1 MIVDQIKNAERWLE
15 LHPGFS
21 AAFAFLRRAG
31 LEKLERGRQEIDG
44 QRLYAVVIRDRGKG
58 RGQTKL
64 ETHRRYIDIQF
75 SVENTDL
82 IGWKGASTCVKPERP
97 YDEQRDIQCF
107 LDAPHSWITTPPGSF
122 AIFFPDDAHAPMAAD
137 ADLHKVIMKVAVNWE

>member
-1 MIVDQIKNAERWLE
+1 MIVGQIKNAERWVE

-21 AAFAFLRRAG
+21 AAFAFLRRDG
-31 LEKLERGRQEIDG
+31 LEKLEKGRQEIDD
-44 QRLYAVVIRDRGKG
+44 QRLYAVVIRNKGKG

-82 IGWKGASTCVKPERP
+82 IGWKNASTCAKPERA
-97 YDEQRDIQCF
+97 YDEQQDIQYF
-107 LDAPHSWITTPPGSF
+107 LDAPHSWVATPPGCF

-137 ADLHKVIMKVAVNWE
+137 DFLHKIVVKVAVDWK